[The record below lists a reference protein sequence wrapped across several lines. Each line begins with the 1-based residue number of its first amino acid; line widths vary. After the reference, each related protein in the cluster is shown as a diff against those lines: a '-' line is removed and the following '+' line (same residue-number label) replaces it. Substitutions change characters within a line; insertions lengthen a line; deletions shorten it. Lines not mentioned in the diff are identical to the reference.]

1 MAQQA
6 TTILEKAM
14 EAGRA
19 FVVGGVLLT
28 LIAGLMVTSGS
39 TTWVLVGWIVGVIAV
54 AVFLYGLVTVHAATT
69 EALIRA
75 RLADM
80 GLTANTHP
88 EDAP

>member
-80 GLTANTHP
+80 GLTANTYP